1 MTETFLKPT
10 VSVRGVLNGPQE
22 KLLVLQRT
30 SDGKWELPGGRLSPY
45 ESVPEGLQR
54 EVREETSLPL
64 EIDDILFANSWL
76 NDQNDD
82 RFAVYYVCRTSRRSV
97 SLSEEHI
104 NSQWVT
110 PAEATSILPSAQ
122 STAVRRSYNNVKEQ
136 TPAD

>member
-1 MTETFLKPT
+1 MTEKLLQPT

-30 SDGKWELPGGRLSPY
+30 SDGKWELPGGRLNPY

-64 EIDDILFANSWL
+64 QVDDILFANSWL

-82 RFAVYYVCRTSRRSV
+82 RFAVYYICRTSRTAV
-97 SLSEEHI
+97 SLSEEHV
-104 NSQWVT
+104 SAQWVT
-110 PAEATSILPSAQ
+110 TAEATSILPSPQ
-122 STAVRRSYNNVKEQ
+122 STAVRRSSNNVEKK
-136 TPAD
+136 TLAD